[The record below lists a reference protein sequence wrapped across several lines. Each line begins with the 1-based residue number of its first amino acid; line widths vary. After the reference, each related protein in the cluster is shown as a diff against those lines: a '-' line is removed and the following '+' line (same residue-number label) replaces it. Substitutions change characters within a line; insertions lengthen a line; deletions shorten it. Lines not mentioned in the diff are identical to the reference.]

1 MRYIGISSASE
12 PKLRQY
18 YISDHSKFIHASWLL
33 KEDLDR
39 VSVIDGENWRIAGL
53 WDLILFRRE
62 ILLRNERGQYAVE
75 DSRIVSEGL
84 GHYKMRNRI
93 TGEESNWSLGETTHL
108 APLENAQ
115 PQESVE
121 SVESVD
127 SLDDVEE
134 TSGVWDQRD
143 REMAQE
149 ETFSEDDQE
158 FLDPLV
164 KALQQALGDEDDNDD

>member
-1 MRYIGISSASE
+1 
-12 PKLRQY
+12 
-18 YISDHSKFIHASWLL
+18 
-33 KEDLDR
+33 
-39 VSVIDGENWRIAGL
+39 VSVIDRENWRIAGL

-115 PQESVE
+115 PQESAE
-121 SVESVD
+121 SAESAD
-127 SLDDVEE
+127 SLDTVEE

-143 REMAQE
+143 LEMAPDE

-164 KALQQALGDEDDNDD
+164 KALQQALTDEDFSDE